1 MADLNFPATPA
12 DQQLYNFAGKTWKY
26 LTSESR
32 WSFVYGPGYGITSLN
47 SLTNSLQTFSIST
60 SGTGFSIISSGNN
73 HEFRLPI
80 AGSGSTGLI
89 TTLAQTIAG
98 SKSFTSD
105 LLATSTTDT
114 TALGSGA
121 VVVSGAI
128 SIAKNAAI
136 GGSIIFTNGSNANI
150 FAIRAG
156 ATGANV
162 TYTLPISAPSVNQ
175 ILAATSVSGTNI
187 TLGWATDQTG
197 GAGGISSINSQT
209 GSSQTITTNSSGT
222 DFGISSTS
230 DTHTI
235 SLPDAGPSARGAIT
249 TGAQTIAGAK
259 TFSSRISGTATTS
272 TNSYLAAGNESTD
285 HYVVFSPFGTSSTGI
300 GLSTSNSNTKL
311 SYNPNTNVLTVGSV
325 VGNVTGTLSGT
336 ATTALN
342 VALRSTS
349 ENLTHYVVFSRF
361 GVNAS
366 ATGIGLSTTNDNT
379 RLSYNPSSNILTTS
393 ITGTATTSNNTY
405 LNAGNENTAH
415 YVVFSQFATST
426 TGIGLSTSN
435 SNTKLA
441 YNPNSNV
448 LTVGSVAGNLTGT
461 ATTSTNTYLAA
472 GTDSVAHYL
481 VFSRFGTSSS
491 GIALSTTGNVSKL
504 VYNPNTEVLT
514 VGSVTGNLT
523 GNVTGNVTGTATT
536 ANNVYINSGNESST
550 HYVVFSPFPN
560 SNTGIGLSTSASAS
574 KLAYNPNTN
583 VLIVGSVTGNLT
595 GTATTSN
602 NSHIRE
608 GNESS
613 THYVVFSPFGN
624 STSGVAL
631 STSNSNNKLAYNP
644 NSNVLTVGSIVGN
657 LTGTA
662 TTSTNSYL
670 SSATD
675 STVHYLVLSRFGT
688 SSSGIALSTTGNV
701 SKLVYNPNTEV
712 LTVGSVTGNVT
723 GNLTGN
729 VTGTA
734 TTSTNTYL
742 AGGTDSVVH
751 YLVFSRFATSTSG
764 IALSTSNNNSKL
776 VYNPNTE
783 VLTVGSV
790 TGNLTGTAT
799 TATNIHLAAATHS
812 APHYLTFSVRGTG
825 PGVAVSTTNTSG
837 ELTYNPSTKHLSV
850 TNYLGTWA
858 GSTITSYVGGTG
870 NDTYAKGDLLV
881 GGLGSTLM
889 KLAKGVSDRYLLRVD
904 SSNNSV
910 GLGWTTFTGT
920 FVTSLAPSANLI
932 EGDLWYKVDDGSFNV
947 YYIDEDNTAQ
957 WVEIV
962 GGSGT
967 GSGSAAGS
975 AGEVQFN
982 TAGVLDGDPTLT
994 FAPANP
1000 TLSIKGFPVDALTG
1014 CALQLLGPGK
1024 TQVVTTG
1031 TFIGINSAN
1040 AYAGNFLQI
1049 QNNDTLKFQVA
1060 SDGATYIATLTSN
1073 GTVYSN
1079 SGTLTNTNPSDQNL
1093 KQNIQA
1099 MIGGTVLVNE
1109 LNPVSFEWK
1118 SEANGTGTKYGFIA
1132 QEVQEVIPEIVSTDS
1147 TGTLGLD
1154 TVSMIP
1160 FLVKAIKEQQEVINS
1175 LKAEIQNIKSELG
1188 I

>member
-162 TYTLPISAPSVNQ
+162 TYTLPISAPTVNQ

-197 GAGGISSINSQT
+197 APGGISSINSQT

-272 TNSYLAAGNESTD
+272 TNSYLAGGNESSAHYVVFSPFATSSTGIGLSTTNDNTKLVYNPNTNVLTTNVLGSLTGTATTSTNIHIRTGNESATHYVVFSPFGNSTSGVALSTTNSATKLAYNPNTNVLTTTLSGTATTSTNSYLAAGNESTD
-285 HYVVFSPFGTSSTGI
+285 HYVVFSPFATSSTGI

-325 VGNVTGTLSGT
+325 IGNVTGTLSGT

-349 ENLTHYVVFSRF
+349 ENFTHYVVFSRF

-366 ATGIGLSTTNDNT
+366 PTGIGLSTTNDNT
-379 RLSYNPSSNILTTS
+379 RLSYNPSTNILTSS
-393 ITGTATTSNNTY
+393 I
-405 LNAGNENTAH
+405 
-415 YVVFSQFATST
+415 
-426 TGIGLSTSN
+426 
-435 SNTKLA
+435 
-441 YNPNSNV
+441 
-448 LTVGSVAGNLTGT
+448 
-461 ATTSTNTYLAA
+461 
-472 GTDSVAHYL
+472 
-481 VFSRFGTSSS
+481 
-491 GIALSTTGNVSKL
+491 
-504 VYNPNTEVLT
+504 
-514 VGSVTGNLT
+514 
-523 GNVTGNVTGTATT
+523 
-536 ANNVYINSGNESST
+536 
-550 HYVVFSPFPN
+550 
-560 SNTGIGLSTSASAS
+560 
-574 KLAYNPNTN
+574 
-583 VLIVGSVTGNLT
+583 
-595 GTATTSN
+595 
-602 NSHIRE
+602 
-608 GNESS
+608 
-613 THYVVFSPFGN
+613 
-624 STSGVAL
+624 
-631 STSNSNNKLAYNP
+631 
-644 NSNVLTVGSIVGN
+644 
-657 LTGTA
+657 
-662 TTSTNSYL
+662 
-670 SSATD
+670 
-675 STVHYLVLSRFGT
+675 
-688 SSSGIALSTTGNV
+688 
-701 SKLVYNPNTEV
+701 
-712 LTVGSVTGNVT
+712 
-723 GNLTGN
+723 
-729 VTGTA
+729 
-734 TTSTNTYL
+734 
-742 AGGTDSVVH
+742 
-751 YLVFSRFATSTSG
+751 
-764 IALSTSNNNSKL
+764 
-776 VYNPNTE
+776 
-783 VLTVGSV
+783 
-790 TGNLTGTAT
+790 TGTAT
-799 TATNIHLAAATHS
+799 TATNVHLAQATHS

-825 PGVAVSTTNTSG
+825 SGVAVSTTNTSG

-994 FAPANP
+994 FATAGP
-1000 TLSIKGFPVDALTG
+1000 TLSVKGFPVDAQTG
-1014 CALQLLGPGK
+1014 LALQLLGPGK
-1024 TQVVTTG
+1024 TMTASTG
-1031 TFIGINSAN
+1031 TFFGINSASG
-1040 AYAGNFLQI
+1040 YSGKMI
-1049 QNNDTLKFQVA
+1049 DVQNNDSVKFSVA

-1132 QEVQEVIPEIVSTDS
+1132 QEVQQVIPEIVSTDS

-1175 LKAEIQNIKSELG
+1175 LKTEIQNIKSELG